1 MGAGARVE
9 RLHSQDL
16 NKRASNV
23 DARSK
28 VGQSSLKPTIY
39 LKILKFWLH
48 LEELPE
54 NSIAKQCLIMSK
66 ELANTAKHSSISSA
80 NQIRSQVRNKDTV
93 ATGLDDIQETIT
105 KLEISKLTSNI
116 LEVAKTHQS
125 NLIQI
130 NKKLKFYSLFKQDNK
145 KSLYLDLIKKKPVHR
160 RTIAELRTS
169 NHRLMIEYGRYCRLK
184 SLVI

>member
-1 MGAGARVE
+1 MILATNFSPVLLYSSKVRGAYDKLSLGKWEQDPVE

-23 DARSK
+23 DARSE

-66 ELANTAKHSSISSA
+66 ELANTGKHSSISSA

-116 LEVAKTHQS
+116 LE
-125 NLIQI
+125 
-130 NKKLKFYSLFKQDNK
+130 
-145 KSLYLDLIKKKPVHR
+145 
-160 RTIAELRTS
+160 
-169 NHRLMIEYGRYCRLK
+169 
-184 SLVI
+184 